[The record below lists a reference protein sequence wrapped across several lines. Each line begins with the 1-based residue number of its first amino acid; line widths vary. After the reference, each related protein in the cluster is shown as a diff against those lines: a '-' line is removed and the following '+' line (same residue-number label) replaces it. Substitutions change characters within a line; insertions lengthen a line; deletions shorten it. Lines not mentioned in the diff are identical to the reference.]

1 MTRQPRIG
9 LAAAATAAMLAV
21 SSIAGTAAAQSSP
34 PNGQPSENGAEEAP
48 LDKLDEA
55 GREALER
62 AQELLGMLQRWWS
75 GMPRYAAPEINEKG
89 DIIIRRL
96 PPKSDEPDD
105 GDRDD
110 SPDEEGAVEL

>member
-1 MTRQPRIG
+1 
-9 LAAAATAAMLAV
+9 
-21 SSIAGTAAAQSSP
+21 
-34 PNGQPSENGAEEAP
+34 
-48 LDKLDEA
+48 
-55 GREALER
+55 
-62 AQELLGMLQRWWS
+62 
-75 GMPRYAAPEINEKG
+75 MPRYAAPEINEKG